1 MKSTRK
7 AAVSR
12 GRCGS
17 GTNILRSH
25 LVTIAI
31 AIALGAG
38 LFAGS
43 VPRALAAETTFVG
56 PTAILFA
63 GADTVL
69 MVRSN
74 EWNSAAVRQQDKLLL
89 HSIRM
94 RYWRA
99 HLPSDMR
106 RVFDVLGYPIGRVL
120 QTPVGHTEEW
130 WYYGPLDPPLRFRDG
145 QLIDTDRFE
154 ALRSR

>member
-1 MKSTRK
+1 MAR
-7 AAVSR
+7 R
-12 GRCGS
+12 RGS

-25 LVTIAI
+25 LVTFTIGIAM
-31 AIALGAG
+31 GAG
-38 LFAGS
+38 LLAAS
-43 VPRALAAETTFVG
+43 VPRALAVETTFVG

-63 GADTVL
+63 DADTVL
-69 MVRSN
+69 QLRTKD
-74 EWNSAAVRQQDKLLL
+74 WNSAAVRQQDKLLL
-89 HSIRM
+89 QSIRM

-99 HLPSDMR
+99 RLPVDMR
-106 RVFDVLGYPIGRVL
+106 HVFEALGYPIGRVL

-145 QLIDTDRFE
+145 ELIDTDRFE